1 MSIFDINF
9 ADITKEDEMSIF
21 TLSPQGL
28 SGQAAQAMP
37 SKPPPEG
44 LEVGMEMLKRLEPDL
59 TPLPMEIM
67 VCSIAVSLRNI
78 SDKLSALANVTEQ
91 GNFGQSYSL
100 KAIKDA
106 IDSSNTRIEGKL
118 QNISEAAF
126 KLINIKVSVLEE
138 ELKKLRGY

>member
-78 SDKLSALANVTEQ
+78 SDKLSALVNVTEQ
-91 GNFGQSYSL
+91 NNFKQSYNL